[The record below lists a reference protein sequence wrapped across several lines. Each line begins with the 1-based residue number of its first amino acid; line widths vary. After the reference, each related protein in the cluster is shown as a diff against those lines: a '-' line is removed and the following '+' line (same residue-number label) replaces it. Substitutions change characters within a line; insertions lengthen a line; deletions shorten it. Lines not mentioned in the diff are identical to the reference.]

1 MDSPQ
6 NQFQP
11 LTRLLHLKRFETP
24 PPGFHR
30 RFRARVMTRIEME
43 REWTEQPLLHRALA
57 ALTRQRGLA
66 LANCVALAGV
76 AFLGVATFHIAHT
89 VVNEEDEVQIYAALP
104 LPAIPTTR
112 DAVGFGS
119 NEGALLAQA
128 DLSNVSS
135 RSVAATHSLVIP
147 TSAERAQAAGRV
159 AGSDSGAA
167 PGWLFDPPSNQNRKA
182 SGPRFILPGNLRTAG
197 SGR

>member
-6 NQFQP
+6 NQSQP
-11 LTRLLHLKRFETP
+11 LPLMRLLHLKRFEAP

-43 REWTEQPLLHRALA
+43 REWAQQPWLHRALD

-66 LANCVALAGV
+66 FANCVALAGV

-104 LPAIPTTR
+104 LPSIPGRNPAGMSSTE
-112 DAVGFGS
+112 DVM
-119 NEGALLAQA
+119 LAQA
-128 DLSNVSS
+128 DQA
-135 RSVAATHSLVIP
+135 VAATHSLVIP
-147 TSAERAQAAGRV
+147 AVSEASLPSGRV
-159 AGSDSGAA
+159 LASDPPAA
-167 PGWLFDPPSNQNRKA
+167 PAWLFDPPSNHTRKA
-182 SGPRFILPGNLRTAG
+182 AAPRFVLPGSIRTSG
-197 SGR
+197 SGQ

>member
-6 NQFQP
+6 NQPQP
-11 LTRLLHLKRFETP
+11 LPLMRLLHLKRFEAP

-43 REWTEQPLLHRALA
+43 REWAEQPWLHRALD

-66 LANCVALAGV
+66 FANCVALAGV

-104 LPAIPTTR
+104 LPSIQSR
-112 DAVGFGS
+112 DPAGMNS
-119 NEGALLAQA
+119 PEGVMLAQA
-128 DLSNVSS
+128 D
-135 RSVAATHSLVIP
+135 RAVAATHSLVIP
-147 TSAERAQAAGRV
+147 AVSEASLPAGR
-159 AGSDSGAA
+159 ALASDSASA
-167 PGWLFDPPSNQNRKA
+167 PTWLFDPPSNQTRKA
-182 SGPRFILPGNLRTAG
+182 AAPRFVLPGTLRTSG
-197 SGR
+197 SNR

>member
-11 LTRLLHLKRFETP
+11 LTRLLHLKRFEAP

-43 REWTEQPLLHRALA
+43 QEWAAQPWLHRALD

-104 LPAIPTTR
+104 LPSIPAR
-112 DAVGFGS
+112 DSSGLGS
-119 NEGALLAQA
+119 PGGVLLAQA
-128 DLSNVSS
+128 DQ
-135 RSVAATHSLVIP
+135 SVAATHSLVIP
-147 TSAERAQAAGRV
+147 AASEASMPAGRML
-159 AGSDSGAA
+159 ASDPAAA
-167 PGWLFDPPSNQNRKA
+167 PAWLFDPPSNHTRKA
-182 SGPRFILPGNLRTAG
+182 AAPRFVLPGSVRASG